1 MGDIK
6 EPMQPTSRRHRHQR
20 QDPPPPMRL
29 TERDQE
35 VIAAVYHHRILSQG
49 QIERLLFAGTHRS
62 VAQRRLALLYDHGYL
77 DRRFLPRIG
86 GLVTSPILYLLDK
99 KGSEY
104 LLAHRG
110 YDDIHWRPGDNSL
123 GYEHIEHLLAINT
136 FRIEMTL
143 ACRTHNLP
151 LQTWLD
157 DTTLKQD
164 YDRVN
169 LPRSAHPVAVIP
181 DAYFSIATPKGD
193 THFFLEL
200 DRGTMTSKRF
210 KGKVLAYIAYASSG
224 LAEKRFGTTKFRVL
238 TVTESEKRAENL
250 KNATEGVGGKRRFW
264 FGTLADLRV
273 ERILTEPVWLVAG
286 REDRAVLLQ

>member
-1 MGDIK
+1 MGGTK
-6 EPMQPTSRRHRHQR
+6 EPMKPPSRRHRHQR

-29 TERDQE
+29 TERDQD
-35 VIAAVYHHRILSQG
+35 VIEAVYHHRVLSQG
-49 QIERLLFAGTHRS
+49 QIERLIFTGTHRS
-62 VAQRRLALLYDHGYL
+62 VAQRRLSLLYDHGYL

-104 LLAHRG
+104 LLSHRG
-110 YDDIHWRPGDNSL
+110 YDDIRWRPNDNSL

-143 ACRTHNLP
+143 ACRMNGLP

-164 YDRVN
+164 YDRVH
-169 LPRSAHPVAVIP
+169 LPRSARPVAVIP
-181 DAYFSIATPKGD
+181 DAYFTIATPKGD

-210 KGKVLAYIAYASSG
+210 KRKVLAYIAYASSG

-250 KNATEGVGGKRRFW
+250 KTATEGVGGKRRFW
-264 FGTLADLRV
+264 FGTLAALTA
-273 ERILTEPVWLVAG
+273 ETILTEPMWRVAG
-286 REDRAVLLQ
+286 REERAVLLQ